1 MRIGSRLSLRYLEEP
16 IGGAEKVQGAVDSES
31 ALRRRRGAALVAAV
45 LLLAGLATACAGN
58 QGAATP
64 THDATL
70 TPDAAPT
77 PIQLSAQGSQVFRV
91 ALRPGPYKVG
101 WSARGHEVFI
111 VRIHLNSDDFGLINE
126 SPPKPT
132 GETVWTAPKE
142 ATYAVQVQASNQPWT
157 LTFTKV

>member
-1 MRIGSRLSLRYLEEP
+1 VETVPVE
-16 IGGAEKVQGAVDSES
+16 VDSECT
-31 ALRRRRGAALVAAV
+31 LCPRRGTAFIIV
-45 LLLAGLATACAGN
+45 LLVLAGLASACADN
-58 QGAATP
+58 QGSAKP
-64 THDATL
+64 THNATI
-70 TPDAAPT
+70 TPAAAPT
-77 PIQLSAQGSQVFRV
+77 PIQLSAQGSQVFQV
-91 ALRPGPYKVG
+91 ALRPGPYKVS